1 MLVRRHRDGEHHTID
16 APIAGPTSPAGA
28 PTLTASPNGWALIR
42 ATMRPHV
49 AIGAAGVTFGLLWSI
64 GKLTMPILVAA
75 AIDHGVVAGNHRT
88 LYVLA
93 LVMIA
98 VGAITALSAA
108 IRRYCAETMAYR
120 IEIGLRT
127 RIYAHAQQLDQGFH
141 DRTSTGELM
150 ARSATDLQQIRN
162 PVVNGPI
169 TIANIVMFTGSG
181 VILTLIDP
189 LLAVL
194 ALAPS
199 VAMMVL
205 ARTFMLKLGPASAG
219 LQHELAG
226 VSTVVEEAVG
236 GIRAVKGLGVERGE
250 SHRMRAQT
258 GAVFDAAIR
267 LIRIRATYLPLME
280 GLPAIGLVA
289 VLWLGGAR
297 VASGSMT
304 IGELVQFSYYL
315 IMLVGP
321 LRMTGMTVA
330 QLQRAAVSAQLVD
343 QLLHTKPQIVQSDG
357 AQAMSVSP
365 AGDGAVP
372 SARVSFDNVEFSY
385 GTGRP
390 VLRGL
395 DLVIEPGETVAIVG
409 ASGSGKT
416 TLTALISRTY
426 DVTCGSIRLDG
437 LDVRDV
443 VVADLRRAVSTVFE
457 ETFLFAGTVRDNIA
471 FADPHATPAQVERAA
486 QLAGAHDFITAL
498 PGGYDAAVGGRG
510 RGLSGGQRQR
520 IALARAIIT
529 EPRVL
534 ILDDVMSAVDPA
546 KEEQMRDSLKS
557 VIRGRTTLIIAHRS
571 ATISLAHRVVLLA
584 GGRVAAT
591 GTHSE
596 LMASSEGYRRVL
608 AEPGPRLEA
617 PTADR
622 GATR

>member
-1 MLVRRHRDGEHHTID
+1 MSVRRLR
-16 APIAGPTSPAGA
+16 AGGRGTRADRPAGG
-28 PTLTASPNGWALIR
+28 PNGWALIR
-42 ATMRPHV
+42 STMRPHV
-49 AIGAAGVTFGLLWSI
+49 AIGAAAVTFGLLWSV
-64 GKLTMPILVAA
+64 GKLVSPILVAA
-75 AIDHGVVAGNHRT
+75 AIDHGVVTGNRRT

-93 LVMIA
+93 AVMTA

-108 IRRYCAETMAYR
+108 LRRFCAETMAYR
-120 IEIGLRT
+120 IETDLRT

-162 PVVNGPI
+162 PVVNGPL
-169 TIANIVMFTGSG
+169 TIANIVMFVGSAI
-181 VILTLIDP
+181 ILVLIDP

-199 VAMMVL
+199 IAMMVL
-205 ARTFMLKLGPASAG
+205 ARAFMLTLGPASAA
-219 LQHELAG
+219 LQSELAG

-236 GIRAVKGLGVERGE
+236 GIRALKGLGVERGE
-250 SHRMRAQT
+250 SQRLRRQT
-258 GAVFDAAIR
+258 GSVFDAAMR
-267 LIRIRATYLPLME
+267 LTRIRAFYLPVTE
-280 GLPAIGLVA
+280 GLPAVGLVA

-297 VASGSMT
+297 AASGSIT

-343 QLLHTKPQIVQSDG
+343 ELLHTEPQVVEADG
-357 AQAMSVSP
+357 AQPMPNRRLRDEAP
-365 AGDGAVP
+365 AP
-372 SARVSFDNVEFSY
+372 ARVCFENVEFSY
-385 GTGRP
+385 GAGRP

-395 DLVIEPGETVAIVG
+395 DLTIEPGETIAIVG

-416 TLTALISRTY
+416 TLTSLISRTY
-426 DVTCGSIRLDG
+426 DVTGGAIRLDG
-437 LDVRDV
+437 VDVRDLLL
-443 VVADLRRAVSTVFE
+443 ADLRRAVSTVFE

-471 FADPHATPAQVERAA
+471 FADPCATAEQVERAA
-486 QLAGAHDFITAL
+486 RLAGAHDFIVSL

-546 KEEQMRDSLKS
+546 KEEQMRESLKG

-571 ATISLAHRVVLLA
+571 ATISLAHRVVLLD

-596 LMASSEGYRRVL
+596 LMSSSARYRQVL

-617 PTADR
+617 APHNP
-622 GATR
+622 GSTR

>member
-1 MLVRRHRDGEHHTID
+1 MLVRRHRGGGHRT
-16 APIAGPTSPAGA
+16 PG
-28 PTLTASPNGWALIR
+28 SPNGWALIR
-42 ATMRPHV
+42 STMRPHI
-49 AIGAAGVTFGLLWSI
+49 AIGTAAVTFGLLWSI
-64 GKLTMPILVAA
+64 GKLVSPILVAA
-75 AIDHGVVAGNHRT
+75 AIDHGVVAGNRRT
-88 LYVLA
+88 LYILA

-98 VGAITALSAA
+98 VGAVTAVSAA
-108 IRRYCAETMAYR
+108 IRRFSAETMAYR
-120 IEIGLRT
+120 IETALRT

-162 PVVNGPI
+162 PVVNGPL
-169 TIANIVMFTGSG
+169 TIANVVMFIGSAI
-181 VILTLIDP
+181 ILVLIDP
-189 LLAVL
+189 LLALL

-205 ARTFMLKLGPASAG
+205 ARAFMLKLGPASAG
-219 LQHELAG
+219 LQHELAR

-236 GIRAVKGLGVERGE
+236 GIRALKGLGVERGE
-250 SHRMRAQT
+250 SRRLRAQT
-258 GAVFDAAIR
+258 GSVFDAAMR
-267 LIRIRATYLPLME
+267 LTRIRATYLPLME

-289 VLWLGGAR
+289 VLWLGGSR
-297 VASGSMT
+297 VAAGSMT

-343 QLLHTKPQIVQSDG
+343 ELLHTEPQIVEADG
-357 AQAMSVSP
+357 AQPMPTPP
-365 AGDGAVP
+365 ALNGAIAP
-372 SARVSFDNVEFSY
+372 ARVSFDNVEFSY

-426 DVTCGSIRLDG
+426 DVTCGAIRLDG
-437 LDVRDV
+437 LDIRDV

-457 ETFLFAGTVRDNIA
+457 ETFLFAGTVRENIA
-471 FADPHATPAQVERAA
+471 FADPCATLEQVQRAA
-486 QLAGAHDFITAL
+486 RLAGAHDFIAAL

-546 KEEQMRDSLKS
+546 KEEQMRDSLKG

-571 ATISLAHRVVLLA
+571 ATISLAHRVVLLE

-596 LMASSEGYRRVL
+596 LMASSERYRRVL

-617 PTADR
+617 P
-622 GATR
+622 ATDQGVQR

>member
-1 MLVRRHRDGEHHTID
+1 MTITYRGDSVLVRRHRGGERPTD
-16 APIAGPTSPAGA
+16 A
-28 PTLTASPNGWALIR
+28 PNGWALIR
-42 ATMRPHV
+42 STMRPHV
-49 AIGAAGVTFGLLWSI
+49 AIGAAAVTFGLLWSL
-64 GKLTMPILVAA
+64 GKLVSPILVAA
-75 AIDHGVVAGNHRT
+75 AIDHGVVAGNRKT
-88 LYVLA
+88 LYILA
-93 LVMIA
+93 GVMIA
-98 VGAITALSAA
+98 VGSITAVSAA
-108 IRRYCAETMAYR
+108 IRRFSAETMAYR
-120 IEIGLRT
+120 IETDLRT
-127 RIYAHAQQLDQGFH
+127 QIYAHAQQLDQGFH

-162 PVVNGPI
+162 PVVNGPL
-169 TIANIVMFTGSG
+169 TIANVVMFVGSG
-181 VILTLIDP
+181 IILVLIDP

-205 ARTFMLKLGPASAG
+205 ARAFMLTLAPASAG
-219 LQHELAG
+219 LQHELAR

-236 GIRAVKGLGVERGE
+236 GIRALKGLGVERGE
-250 SHRMRAQT
+250 SLRLRAQT
-258 GAVFDAAIR
+258 GSVFDAAMR
-267 LIRIRATYLPLME
+267 LTRIRATYLPLME

-343 QLLHTKPQIVQSDG
+343 ELLHTKPQIVQADG
-357 AQAMSVSP
+357 AQPMPTPPVR
-365 AGDGAVP
+365 DGAVP
-372 SARVSFDNVEFSY
+372 PARVSFDNVEFGY
-385 GTGRP
+385 GSGRP

-426 DVTCGSIRLDG
+426 DVTCGAIRLDG
-437 LDVRDV
+437 LDVRDL

-471 FADPHATPAQVERAA
+471 FADPHATAEQVERAA
-486 QLAGAHDFITAL
+486 RLAGAHDFIAAL

-520 IALARAIIT
+520 IALARRDHHRAAGAH
-529 EPRVL
+529 PRR
-534 ILDDVMSAVDPA
+534 
-546 KEEQMRDSLKS
+546 RDE
-557 VIRGRTTLIIAHRS
+557 RGRPGEGGADARVPQGGHPRAHH
-571 ATISLAHRVVLLA
+571 ADHRAPL
-584 GGRVAAT
+584 G
-591 GTHSE
+591 HHQ
-596 LMASSEGYRRVL
+596 
-608 AEPGPRLEA
+608 PGPPRRA
-617 PTADR
+617 AR
-622 GATR
+622 GRAGRGHRDA